1 MERSLFMYTS
11 SAALGVPS
19 GTQLYGKTQGR
30 IRQCRVAAEAPFYG
44 RRRTASVVYVAV
56 RAG

>member
-11 SAALGVPS
+11 SAALGLPS

-30 IRQCRVAAEAPFYG
+30 TRQCRVATEVPFYG
-44 RRRTASVVYVAV
+44 RGSTASVVYVAV